1 MKLAFGSPKKI
12 GGENYFLFHL
22 LLKPNKNDSK
32 STQGS
37 SEEDRQQMK
46 MIEKQIKQNKQDIEK
61 VTRAEIQSRSVKH
74 KTSLKLTYDVF
85 ETYL

>member
-1 MKLAFGSPKKI
+1 
-12 GGENYFLFHL
+12 
-22 LLKPNKNDSK
+22 
-32 STQGS
+32 
-37 SEEDRQQMK
+37 MK